1 MFSFQAHS
9 QTEWITVYKM
19 YPTEGSR
26 LKYTL
31 NIIDTPGFGD
41 TRGIERD
48 ASIVDQ
54 IHKLFSA
61 NDGHGVLFIDAV
73 CFIVKAPDARLTVVQ
88 HYIFSS
94 IMSLFGKDIESN
106 ISTLITFADGGAPA
120 VLASL
125 TESKLPFGEKFKFN
139 NSALFAENKLDAKT
153 SFSQMFWEMGC
164 KSFDNFFEHI
174 ILLQTKSLSQTK
186 NVLDER
192 EQLKTVISNILPQ
205 VTAGLSKLSEL
216 KQQIGIFE
224 NYKNE
229 IADNQNFE
237 YTVEETRQQ
246 KLDLPKGQRVTNC
259 IQCNVTCHENCKIA
273 DDDEKKNCWAMDTE
287 GKCRICDGNC
297 IWSEHK
303 NTPYIFK
310 YVTEPVTK
318 TYADMKKRY
327 EIASGHKLT
336 HEKYIEE
343 LNDDVDAMHF
353 SLLGRINEMN
363 RCKTRLKE
371 IALKPDPL
379 SAVEHL
385 DLMIHSEKSEKQP
398 GYFNRIKMLEEMKR
412 MALVDK
418 DIERLGQHMKNTKE
432 NMLTAMGKV
441 LKPSKKVKTKAGGN
455 AFNRGF
461 QTVKNN
467 LWKIVN

>member
-1 MFSFQAHS
+1 M
-9 QTEWITVYKM
+9 YKI
-19 YPTEGSR
+19 YPIEGSR
-26 LKYTL
+26 LNYTL

-41 TRGIERD
+41 TRGIQRD
-48 ASIVDQ
+48 GTIVEQ
-54 IHKLFSA
+54 IHELFSA

-88 HYIFSS
+88 HYIFSA

-106 ISTLITFADGGAPA
+106 ICTLITFADGGAPA

-164 KSFDNFFEHI
+164 KSFENFFEHI
-174 ILLQTKSLSQTK
+174 SQLETKSLSQTK

-192 EQLKTVISNILPQ
+192 EQLKSVISNILPQ

-224 NYKNE
+224 KYKNE

-237 YTVEETRQQ
+237 YTVEETRQEM
-246 KLDLPKGQRVTNC
+246 LPLPEGEHVTNC
-259 IQCNVTCHENCKIA
+259 IQCNVTCHEKCMIA
-273 DDDEKKNCWAMDTE
+273 DDNEKIKCWAMDTE
-287 GKCRICDGNC
+287 GKCRICSGNC

-303 NTPYIFK
+303 NTPYIFR
-310 YVTEPVTK
+310 YITETVTK
-318 TYADMKKRY
+318 TYAEMKERY
-327 EIASGHKLT
+327 ETASGHKLT

-343 LNDDVDAMHF
+343 LNDDVDE
-353 SLLGRINEMN
+353 LLFDLLDRINEMN

-385 DLMIHSEKSEKQP
+385 DLMIQSEKSEKQP
-398 GYFNRIKMLEEMKR
+398 GFFNRIKMLEEMKK

-418 DIERLGQHMKNTKE
+418 DIERLGQDMKDTRE
-432 NMLTAMGKV
+432 NIKTVMGKD
-441 LKPSKKVKTKAGGN
+441 LNPTKKVNKKPGRN
-455 AFNRGF
+455 AFNRCF

-467 LWKIVN
+467 LLKLVY